1 VRIYVATV
9 TRDLRSGEPVWEDTV
24 FQTQHLSG
32 DLKVDVLVIGGGV
45 TGSMIAEALSKR
57 FTVAVVDRRGVAK
70 GSTAISTGLL
80 LYEIDSPLIRLR
92 KKIGRERADRAW
104 IRSNKAMHA
113 LVEKIRQREIDCDL
127 VPRDSVYL
135 PGDTLDAEGLKME
148 VDARMQCGL
157 PSRWI
162 DGAELKD
169 RFGIAS
175 DGAIVSGNSAE
186 ADPVRFALGFLRCA
200 VSRGARCYSGVDV
213 TSLDR
218 VRDGIVATTL
228 SGPQITARYV
238 VFATGYEVPKYIRL
252 HGHEIVSTWA
262 IATVR
267 QQSRPWPGN
276 ALIWEASA
284 SYCYARTT
292 RDGRVLVGGGDE
304 DFDDEE
310 KRKKLT
316 PAKARKLKAWLQ
328 QLFPHLDTSVEFAWS
343 GAFGKSS
350 TGLPS
355 IGTVPGLL
363 NCFAVLGFGGNGM
376 TYAMIGAQ
384 LIERLIIGETDP
396 DQDLFAFP
404 AEDRK

>member
-1 VRIYVATV
+1 MATER
-9 TRDLRSGEPVWEDTV
+9 RDLRSGESVWEEPV
-24 FQTQHLSG
+24 FPAHSLSG
-32 DLKVDVLVIGGGV
+32 DCKVDVLVVGGGV
-45 TGSMIAEALSKR
+45 TGSMIAETLSKS

-70 GSTAISTGLL
+70 GSTMASTGLL
-80 LYEIDSPLIRLR
+80 LYEIDSPLISLR
-92 KKIGRERADRAW
+92 KKIGQERADRAW
-104 IRSNKAMHA
+104 MRSNNAMRG
-113 LVEKIRQREIDCDL
+113 LVEKIRRLEIDCDL
-127 VPRDSVYL
+127 VTRTSVYL
-135 PGDTLDAEGLKME
+135 PGDTLDADGLKME
-148 VDARMQCGL
+148 ADARAQCGL

-162 DGAELKD
+162 DAAELKD

-175 DGAIVSGNSAE
+175 EAAIVSGNSAE
-186 ADPVRFALGFLRCA
+186 ADPVRFAVGFLRCA
-200 VSRGARCYSGVDV
+200 ASRGARCYSGVDV
-213 TSLDR
+213 TSIDSD
-218 VRDGIVATTL
+218 RDGVVATTS

-252 HGHEIVSTWA
+252 QGHDIASTWA
-262 IATVR
+262 IATVQ

-292 RDGRVLVGGGDE
+292 GDGRVLVGGGDE

-316 PAKARKLKAWLQ
+316 PAKARKLQAWLQ
-328 QLFPHLDTSVEFAWS
+328 QLFPHLDTSLEFAWS
-343 GAFGKSS
+343 GAFGRSS

-355 IGTVPGLL
+355 IGAVPGLP

-384 LIERLIIGETDP
+384 QIERLIIGETDP

-404 AEDRK
+404 AEHRR